1 MSPVAL
7 LQSVPHTSTY
17 TAHAPVPAPPCQPH
31 RRKEKKPPPPSPCL
45 RGMLQVLA
53 EALGWMA
60 ETVAAFG
67 LATMNVKTI
76 IDWMKAD
83 LGSASAP
90 GERGAAMGKRVCVWV
105 QW

>member
-1 MSPVAL
+1 MVAPL
-7 LQSVPHTSTY
+7 LLVI
-17 TAHAPVPAPPCQPH
+17 
-31 RRKEKKPPPPSPCL
+31 
-45 RGMLQVLA
+45 QVLA

-60 ETVAAFG
+60 VAVEAFG
-67 LATMNVKTI
+67 LATMNVKSI

-90 GERGAAMGKRVCVWV
+90 GNSRLASCHAQPGNAHLACLGSVPAARISVTRYYA